1 MGCNVRCSCRI
12 CLRICLSFVASWDA
26 SLFLPQVWLVLSLYQ
41 VLCLVCSTISSYV
54 RYDCRATSTHGVTD
68 LWCLQAVLTDIRLLS
83 EYFGQKQIRLDHVGS
98 QRSALF
104 FSGIPAGSHCGLF
117 SFCFKQTGQCF
128 CPLHDDAMQIRFCSK
143 VPRNSC
149 THMHACWCNNFR
161 RVSATRIMQGA
172 NLHACHQNPFAD
184 HIA

>member
-1 MGCNVRCSCRI
+1 MTCSNSKKSRETVAAFRLHLVNPPLRLPPYPRPASFRTSPPGLKLDLPEMFFRLYFLVMGCNVRCSCRI

-83 EYFGQKQIRLDHVGS
+83 EYFGQKQIRLD
-98 QRSALF
+98 
-104 FSGIPAGSHCGLF
+104 
-117 SFCFKQTGQCF
+117 
-128 CPLHDDAMQIRFCSK
+128 
-143 VPRNSC
+143 
-149 THMHACWCNNFR
+149 
-161 RVSATRIMQGA
+161 
-172 NLHACHQNPFAD
+172 
-184 HIA
+184 

>member
-1 MGCNVRCSCRI
+1 MSGVPAESVCASAYLSLHLGMLVCSCRKFGWYSPCI
-12 CLRICLSFVASWDA
+12 RSCVWFALLYPAMSAMIVVLLLHMGSLTCGACRLFSQTFVCYLSILD
-26 SLFLPQVWLVLSLYQ
+26 
-41 VLCLVCSTISSYV
+41 
-54 RYDCRATSTHGVTD
+54 RN
-68 LWCLQAVLTDIRLLS
+68 
-83 EYFGQKQIRLDHVGS
+83 QIRLDHVGS